1 MRRYTASLSLLVV
14 FLVALSGAALAKG
27 GPSGGG
33 GGGGGGGGTKPA
45 PTPTPTGAVTVASV
59 AVSPLKVAYDSTAT
73 GTVRLSRVPDAPFTV
88 NLHNDSFNSPVVAMN
103 QDSVTITPP
112 ASSATFP
119 VTGGNDPFM
128 RTHSVQLEAFTA
140 DSGATTQFYV
150 VPFANTDLIRITSA
164 SISKNGDLK
173 VAATTDTPSAI
184 LTATFAG
191 TNVPLRNNGGGRWS
205 GQAKVP
211 VTSDDVTVRSNLG
224 GCFARSPFQASG
236 GHLC

>member
-14 FLVALSGAALAKG
+14 LLVASTGTALAKG
-27 GPSGGG
+27 GPGG

-45 PTPTPTGAVTVASV
+45 PAPAPTGEVTIASV
-59 AVSPLKVAYDSTAT
+59 SVSPLKVAYDSTAT
-73 GTVRLSRVPDAPFTV
+73 GTVRLSRAPDAPFTV

-103 QDSVTITPP
+103 QDTVTITPP

-119 VTGGNDPFM
+119 VTGGDDPFM
-128 RTHSVQLEAFTA
+128 RTHSVGLEAFTA
-140 DSGATTQFYV
+140 TTGATTQFYV

-184 LTATFAG
+184 LSATFAG
-191 TNVPLRNNGGGRWS
+191 ANVPLRNDGGGRWS

-211 VTSDDVTVRSNLG
+211 VTSDDVTVRSDLG